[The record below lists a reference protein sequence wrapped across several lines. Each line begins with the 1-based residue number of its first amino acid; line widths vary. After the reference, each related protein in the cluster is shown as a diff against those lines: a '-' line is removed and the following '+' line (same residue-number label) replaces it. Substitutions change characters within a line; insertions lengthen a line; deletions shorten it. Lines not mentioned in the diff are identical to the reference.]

1 MELFDNLAY
10 GFSVAVSLD
19 NILWCLFGVTIGT
32 FIGVLPGVG
41 ALAAIS
47 MLLPVT
53 FYLTPTAALIM
64 LAGIYYGANYGG
76 STASILLNLPGT
88 PAAAVVCMDGYAMTR
103 QGRAGVALFMTT
115 IASFI
120 GGSISIVLMTVA
132 APPIAQLALKFTSP
146 EFFSMMLLGLI
157 AASTLASGSPLKG
170 MAMVVFGLML
180 GTVGTDLTTG
190 LNRFTF
196 GNLELSKG
204 LNLIAIGMGMFG
216 VSEVLFNIGKPSHT
230 LARSERVS
238 LQSLMPTREDWRRS
252 WMPILRGSAVGALF
266 GALPGTGST
275 ISSFMAYAVE
285 KRSSKNPEKFGSG
298 AIEGITAPEAA
309 NNSSVQAAFIPTL
322 TLGIPGDVVMAFML
336 GALILHGV
344 VPGPT
349 LLTEHREIFW
359 GLAASFWI
367 GNLLLLVLNI
377 PLIGIWV
384 KMLQIPYYLLSTGV
398 LFFICIGVYSTNS
411 SPFDL
416 FLVIFF
422 GLVGY
427 FMRVLGFPAAPV
439 LLGFMLGPM
448 IEEELRRA
456 LVISRGSFAIFIEH
470 RISAFFLLLS
480 LAMILWSVRGAFLR
494 VVLRRR
500 SIGRP

>member
-10 GFSVAVSLD
+10 GFSVAFSFENV
-19 NILWCLFGVTIGT
+19 LWCLFGVTIGT

-103 QGRAGVALFMTT
+103 QGRAGIALFMTT

-170 MAMVVFGLML
+170 MTMVVFGLML
-180 GTVGTDLTTG
+180 GAVGTDLTTG
-190 LNRFTF
+190 LPRFTF

-230 LARSERVS
+230 VARTEQVKLRS
-238 LQSLMPTREDWRRS
+238 LIPSREDWRRS
-252 WMPILRGSAVGALF
+252 WMPILRGSAVGAFF

-285 KRSSKNPEKFGSG
+285 KRSSKNPEKFGTG

-384 KMLQIPYYLLSTGV
+384 KMLQIPYHLLSTGV

-456 LVISRGSFAIFIEH
+456 LVVSRGSFAIFIEH
-470 RISAFFLLLS
+470 RISAVFLLLS
-480 LAMILWSVRGAFLR
+480 LAMILWSLRGSMFRLMF
-494 VVLRRR
+494 RRK
-500 SIGRP
+500 PT

>member
-10 GFSVAVSLD
+10 GFSVAFSVENL
-19 NILWCLFGVTIGT
+19 LWCLFGVTLGT

-41 ALAAIS
+41 ALAAVS

-132 APPIAQLALKFTSP
+132 APPIAELALKFTSP

-157 AASTLASGSPLKG
+157 AASTLASGSPFKG
-170 MAMVVFGLML
+170 MAMVVFGLLL
-180 GTVGTDLTTG
+180 GAVGTDLTTG
-190 LNRFTF
+190 LHRFTF
-196 GNLELSKG
+196 GSLELSKG
-204 LNLIAIGMGMFG
+204 LNLVAIGMGMFG
-216 VSEVLFNIGKPSHT
+216 VSEVLFNIGKPGHT
-230 LARSERVS
+230 LARPEHVKLRS
-238 LQSLMPTREDWRRS
+238 LIPTREDWRRS
-252 WMPILRGSAVGALF
+252 WMPILRGTAVGAGF

-285 KRSSKNPEKFGSG
+285 KRSSRNPEKFGTG

-309 NNSSVQAAFIPTL
+309 NNSAVQAAFIPTL

-344 VPGPT
+344 VPGPA
-349 LLTEHREIFW
+349 LVTEHREIFW

-377 PLIGIWV
+377 PLIGVWV
-384 KMLQIPYYLLSTGV
+384 RMLKIPYHLLSTGV
-398 LFFICIGVYSTNS
+398 LFFICIGVYTTNS
-411 SPFDL
+411 SPFDV
-416 FLVIFF
+416 FLVVFF

-427 FMRVLGFPAAPV
+427 FMRTLGFPAAPV
-439 LLGFMLGPM
+439 LLGFMLGPL

-456 LVISRGSFAIFIEH
+456 LVVSRGDFAIFIEH
-470 RISAFFLLLS
+470 RISAVFLLLS
-480 LAMILWSVRGAFLR
+480 LAMIVWSLRGPALR
-494 VVLRRR
+494 LMARRKA
-500 SIGRP
+500 S